1 MKKKIL
7 IALFAC
13 FVIIT
18 AVSMM
23 SCNENSNLEDTQDD
37 ISTEISSE
45 SDFETGEIISQE
57 NDNEENEFI
66 VVLPANKEEHW
77 GEASVIIK

>member
-23 SCNENSNLEDTQDD
+23 SCNENSNLEDTKDD

-66 VVLPANKEEHW
+66 VALPANKEEHW